1 MKKLFVMLLTL
12 TILAVP
18 VTAYGGED
26 TIGKNENRSIDVQ
39 AKYANGTDTPDVY
52 SVNVA
57 WGAMQFTYSAAGT
70 RVWDP
75 SKHQYTD
82 NITTNWTAD
91 GDTVTVTNHSNK
103 DVNVSFA
110 YAKASGFED
119 VNGAFSVESKT
130 LNAGTVEFVFYIRK
144 EYREMKKIFAIIIS
158 LALLSTASVTAFAAS
173 PITAKD
179 GSDSAVVK
187 GTYVAGDASATVY
200 SVDIAWGSMEF
211 TYTDAS
217 KGTWNPDTH
226 GYDGAKAAT
235 WSCATDANK
244 IEVTN
249 HSNANVTAQLSYAP
263 ESGYNGISGSFSD
276 GGTLN
281 LNSAVDTRYSA
292 APSGSATLSLT
303 GDLASDTSVKTKI
316 GVVTVTL
323 VNE

>member
-1 MKKLFVMLLTL
+1 
-12 TILAVP
+12 
-18 VTAYGGED
+18 
-26 TIGKNENRSIDVQ
+26 
-39 AKYANGTDTPDVY
+39 
-52 SVNVA
+52 
-57 WGAMQFTYSAAGT
+57 
-70 RVWDP
+70 
-75 SKHQYTD
+75 
-82 NITTNWTAD
+82 
-91 GDTVTVTNHSNK
+91 
-103 DVNVSFA
+103 
-110 YAKASGFED
+110 
-119 VNGAFSVESKT
+119 
-130 LNAGTVEFVFYIRK
+130 
-144 EYREMKKIFAIIIS
+144 MKKIFAIIIS

-211 TYTDAS
+211 TDTDAS

-235 WSCATDANK
+235 WSCATDANR

-263 ESGYNGISGSFSD
+263 DSGYNGISGSFSD

-303 GDLASDTSVKTKI
+303 GDLASDTSAKTKI

>member
-1 MKKLFVMLLTL
+1 
-12 TILAVP
+12 
-18 VTAYGGED
+18 
-26 TIGKNENRSIDVQ
+26 
-39 AKYANGTDTPDVY
+39 
-52 SVNVA
+52 
-57 WGAMQFTYSAAGT
+57 
-70 RVWDP
+70 
-75 SKHQYTD
+75 
-82 NITTNWTAD
+82 
-91 GDTVTVTNHSNK
+91 
-103 DVNVSFA
+103 
-110 YAKASGFED
+110 
-119 VNGAFSVESKT
+119 
-130 LNAGTVEFVFYIRK
+130 
-144 EYREMKKIFAIIIS
+144 MKKIFAIIIS

-226 GYDGAKAAT
+226 GYDGAKAAA

-303 GDLASDTSVKTKI
+303 GDLASDTSAKTKI

>member
-1 MKKLFVMLLTL
+1 
-12 TILAVP
+12 
-18 VTAYGGED
+18 
-26 TIGKNENRSIDVQ
+26 
-39 AKYANGTDTPDVY
+39 
-52 SVNVA
+52 
-57 WGAMQFTYSAAGT
+57 
-70 RVWDP
+70 
-75 SKHQYTD
+75 
-82 NITTNWTAD
+82 
-91 GDTVTVTNHSNK
+91 
-103 DVNVSFA
+103 
-110 YAKASGFED
+110 
-119 VNGAFSVESKT
+119 
-130 LNAGTVEFVFYIRK
+130 
-144 EYREMKKIFAIIIS
+144 MKKIFAIIIS

-281 LNSAVDTRYSA
+281 LNSAVDTSTA
-292 APSGSATLSLT
+292 LN
-303 GDLASDTSVKTKI
+303 K
-316 GVVTVTL
+316 
-323 VNE
+323 

>member
-1 MKKLFVMLLTL
+1 
-12 TILAVP
+12 
-18 VTAYGGED
+18 
-26 TIGKNENRSIDVQ
+26 
-39 AKYANGTDTPDVY
+39 
-52 SVNVA
+52 
-57 WGAMQFTYSAAGT
+57 
-70 RVWDP
+70 
-75 SKHQYTD
+75 
-82 NITTNWTAD
+82 
-91 GDTVTVTNHSNK
+91 
-103 DVNVSFA
+103 
-110 YAKASGFED
+110 
-119 VNGAFSVESKT
+119 
-130 LNAGTVEFVFYIRK
+130 
-144 EYREMKKIFAIIIS
+144 MKKIFAIIIS

-316 GVVTVTL
+316 G
-323 VNE
+323 NDHSRFRFF

>member
-1 MKKLFVMLLTL
+1 
-12 TILAVP
+12 
-18 VTAYGGED
+18 
-26 TIGKNENRSIDVQ
+26 
-39 AKYANGTDTPDVY
+39 
-52 SVNVA
+52 
-57 WGAMQFTYSAAGT
+57 
-70 RVWDP
+70 
-75 SKHQYTD
+75 
-82 NITTNWTAD
+82 
-91 GDTVTVTNHSNK
+91 
-103 DVNVSFA
+103 
-110 YAKASGFED
+110 
-119 VNGAFSVESKT
+119 
-130 LNAGTVEFVFYIRK
+130 
-144 EYREMKKIFAIIIS
+144 MKKIFAIIIS

-263 ESGYNGISGSFSD
+263 
-276 GGTLN
+276 
-281 LNSAVDTRYSA
+281 
-292 APSGSATLSLT
+292 
-303 GDLASDTSVKTKI
+303 
-316 GVVTVTL
+316 
-323 VNE
+323 

>member
-1 MKKLFVMLLTL
+1 
-12 TILAVP
+12 
-18 VTAYGGED
+18 
-26 TIGKNENRSIDVQ
+26 
-39 AKYANGTDTPDVY
+39 
-52 SVNVA
+52 
-57 WGAMQFTYSAAGT
+57 
-70 RVWDP
+70 
-75 SKHQYTD
+75 
-82 NITTNWTAD
+82 
-91 GDTVTVTNHSNK
+91 
-103 DVNVSFA
+103 
-110 YAKASGFED
+110 
-119 VNGAFSVESKT
+119 
-130 LNAGTVEFVFYIRK
+130 
-144 EYREMKKIFAIIIS
+144 MKKISAVILT
-158 LALLSTASVTAFAAS
+158 LALFFMTSVTAFAANK
-173 PITAKD
+173 ITAVN
-179 GSDSAVVK
+179 GSDSAIVR
-187 GTYVAGDASATVY
+187 GTYNAGSAAATVY
-200 SVDIAWGSMEF
+200 SVDITWGSMEF

-303 GDLASDTSVKTKI
+303 GDLASDTSAKTKI